1 MNFLSIDFSTDV
13 GSFFIK
19 VKNKSF
25 SKNLQSDKSNVDLIM
40 KLMLDF
46 LEENKLSLDEL
57 EAILVNIGPGSYSGL
72 RGSLATA
79 KGICLSKN
87 LKLFAYDNFI
97 WSGAKFFGKKD
108 NIYSLLKV
116 RDKYFFKKFEKNF
129 SNPSEIKEINKDEII
144 KKFGD
149 KFKVIP
155 KSISK
160 YFDKKILEL
169 NNIHIVNLDHNELEF
184 LCLKG
189 LLKKDLIKPL
199 YLS

>member
-1 MNFLSIDFSTDV
+1 MKQYGFHYKHVGFGEENPYSIIKNNIFGTKNILEFAVLKKIKDFI
-13 GSFFIK
+13 FI
-19 VKNKSF
+19 S
-25 SKNLQSDKSNVDLIM
+25 SDKAVNPKS
-40 KLMLDF
+40 MLGF
-46 LEENKLSLDEL
+46 
-57 EAILVNIGPGSYSGL
+57 
-72 RGSLATA
+72 T
-79 KGICLSKN
+79 
-87 LKLFAYDNFI
+87 
-97 WSGAKFFGKKD
+97 
-108 NIYSLLKV
+108 
-116 RDKYFFKKFEKNF
+116 
-129 SNPSEIKEINKDEII
+129 